1 MTTIIYRKDVNSYHF
16 ICTKI
21 LGQEITFDK
30 QATARLKEMNAKP
43 GEIDLEDSK
52 FTIYATQNGKFCNLH
67 IGVPREKPAESG
79 KDDDDLPF

>member
-1 MTTIIYRKDVNSYHF
+1 MTVTIYRKDVKSYHF

-43 GEIDLEDSK
+43 GEIGLDDSK
-52 FTIYATQNGKFCNLH
+52 FTIYATQNGKYCNLH
-67 IGVPREKPAESG
+67 IGVPKEKPAESD
-79 KDDDDLPF
+79 KDDDLPF

>member
-1 MTTIIYRKDVNSYHF
+1 MTVTLYRKDVKSYHF

-30 QATARLKEMNAKP
+30 QATARLKELGAKP
-43 GEIDLEDSK
+43 GTFDIDDTK

-67 IGVPREKPAESG
+67 IGVPKEKSTES
-79 KDDDDLPF
+79 DNADDLPF

>member
-1 MTTIIYRKDVNSYHF
+1 MTVTLYRKDVKSYHF

-30 QATARLKEMNAKP
+30 QATARLKELGAKP
-43 GEIDLEDSK
+43 GTFDLDDTK
-52 FTIYATQNGKFCNLH
+52 FTIYATQNSKYCNLH
-67 IGVPREKPAESG
+67 IGVPKENLAENG